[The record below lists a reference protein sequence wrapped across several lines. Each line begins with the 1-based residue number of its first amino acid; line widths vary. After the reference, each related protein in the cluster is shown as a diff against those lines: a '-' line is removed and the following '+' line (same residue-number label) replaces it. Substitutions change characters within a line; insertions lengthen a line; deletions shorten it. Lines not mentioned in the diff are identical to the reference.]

1 MASSP
6 AYIIAARR
14 SALGRVGGLHKGR
27 RIEELCA
34 PIVAAALHDAGINAD
49 RVDEVIVGN
58 ATQGGNPAR
67 LIALA
72 AGLSDSVPAATI
84 DRQCG
89 SGLDAILAAIRAIA
103 AGDAEVIVAGGAEAI
118 STAPWRVAKPRTL

>member
-34 PIVAAALHDAGINAD
+34 PIVAAALRDAGINAD

-58 ATQGGNPAR
+58 A
-67 LIALA
+67 
-72 AGLSDSVPAATI
+72 
-84 DRQCG
+84 
-89 SGLDAILAAIRAIA
+89 
-103 AGDAEVIVAGGAEAI
+103 
-118 STAPWRVAKPRTL
+118 